1 MEERT
6 AGPYLVSTFF
16 MSVITVLDGIAHAPK
31 QQGMPVIIGY
41 AIAPLIVTAIIA
53 VIAFFIR
60 RRNLRSAAKTAFW
73 TLLIWFLSSCFVPI
87 PQR

>member
-31 QQGMPVIIGY
+31 QQGHAGHHRI
-41 AIAPLIVTAIIA
+41 
-53 VIAFFIR
+53 
-60 RRNLRSAAKTAFW
+60 RSAAKTAFW
-73 TLLIWFLSSCFVPI
+73 TLLIGFALAEATGLFGLLI
-87 PQR
+87 ALIILFG